1 MNAPT
6 QDQVLAAGRHVVSYA
21 MGGISMF
28 AALHLVTGGDAQS
41 ATNALN
47 TIGHGFSEIVAG
59 VATLATIASGTYAAL
74 AASPLAQL
82 FRSTKAIAAD
92 PAKQAQLQSATIDQK
107 AAIVSITDKLPEVAG
122 VGTSATPA
130 GKALADAVPS
140 NTVQT
145 VK

>member
-21 MGGISMF
+21 MGGVSMF
-28 AALHLVTGGDAQS
+28 AALHLITGGDAQS
-41 ATNALN
+41 AANALN

-59 VATLATIASGTYAAL
+59 VATLATVATGAYAAFS
-74 AASPLAQL
+74 ANPLVQL
-82 FRSTKAIAAD
+82 LRGSKAVAAD
-92 PAKQAQLQSATIDQK
+92 PAKQIQLQTATVDQK
-107 AAIVSITDKLPEVAG
+107 AALVSVTDKLPEVAG
-122 VGTSATPA
+122 VGTTSTDA

-140 NTVQT
+140 NTVQP